1 MPSVPSIATME
12 EIGPTLLIVDDH
24 DEFRANARALLVAD
38 GFDVVGEAT
47 SGSAGIAAAERLH
60 PDVVLLDVMLP
71 DLDGFAVC
79 EQIMSELPT
88 QVVLTSSRDATN
100 YLDALERS
108 RARGFLAKTDLSGA
122 ALIAL
127 LK

>member
-1 MPSVPSIATME
+1 MPSVSSIATME

-24 DEFRANARALLVAD
+24 DGFRASARALLEAD
-38 GFDVVGEAT
+38 GFDVVGEAS
-47 SGSAGIAAAERLH
+47 SGLAGIAAAERLL

-79 EQIMSELPT
+79 EQITSERRT
-88 QVVLTSSRDATN
+88 QVVLTSSRDASN
-100 YLDALERS
+100 YQDALERS

-122 ALIAL
+122 ALNAL
-127 LK
+127 